1 MNNKSQLYAGLI
13 WVASAVALAI
23 YGTLLLSNS
32 EIPGMGDLVRFL
44 SSIDDTYIYLAAFI
58 SVFIEG
64 LYFVGSF
71 FPGASLVMIIAII
84 SGASGYLVL
93 FTTLLLIFVGW
104 SLAGMCNIYFA
115 KMYRSKV
122 IKLQHD
128 DEYSVSD
135 RVWTTWFPAF
145 RSSYEVA
152 QVVEGG
158 NPLKVFISSLR
169 VRFFAT
175 IFVGILSL
183 IVPLILDINETSDKE
198 SLTTI
203 SIVMCISLVVGIRK
217 IREYYLSTRK

>member
-13 WVASAVALAI
+13 WVASAAALAI

-128 DEYSVSD
+128 DEYGVSD

-203 SIVMCISLVVGIRK
+203 SIVMCISLACQCV
-217 IREYYLSTRK
+217 